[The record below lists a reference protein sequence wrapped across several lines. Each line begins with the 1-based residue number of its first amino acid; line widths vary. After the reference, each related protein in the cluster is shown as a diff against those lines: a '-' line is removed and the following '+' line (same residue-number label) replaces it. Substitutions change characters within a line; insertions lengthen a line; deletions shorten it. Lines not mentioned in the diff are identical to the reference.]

1 MKSINILEEDYEK
14 LISLLKLQKEIY
26 GTEGVTTWSFDDL
39 NDLQKI
45 GTDIVEI
52 LNEYIETN
60 HAEII
65 FDPN

>member
-1 MKSINILEEDYEK
+1 MKSINILEKDYGK
-14 LISLLKLQKEIY
+14 LINLLKLHKEIY